1 MLSLRD
7 CVDLCGLSDDELT
20 VIAEHEHVPTI
31 VAAEIGNE
39 LLGTAK
45 GLYRLHTLFLDSL
58 EQAARGGQREKEKLI
73 GEVYARFRAQHPMP
87 RML

>member
-1 MLSLRD
+1 VLSLRD

-45 GLYRLHTLFLDSL
+45 GLYKLHTLFLDSL
-58 EQAARGGQREKEKLI
+58 EQAARGAQRDKERRI
-73 GEVYARFRAQHPMP
+73 GEIYARFRAQYPMP
-87 RML
+87 RLL